1 MRVKVTKHQL
11 ELLINNFH
19 LIGDKGLGM
28 QMSGKTARLLM
39 PKDEVLKEQK
49 LFKVNLWLDA
59 FNTSAV
65 VLAGNSSSAREVA
78 SRLFPNARVYS
89 AKEIKRGVC

>member
-1 MRVKVTKHQL
+1 MRVKVTKKQL
-11 ELLINNFH
+11 ELLVNNFH
-19 LIGDKGLGM
+19 WIGDRGLGLN
-28 QMSGKTARLLM
+28 MSGKTARLVM
-39 PKDEVLKEQK
+39 PNEEVLKEQK
-49 LFKVNLWLDA
+49 LFKVNLWLGA

-89 AKEIKRGVC
+89 ATEIKRGIC

>member
-1 MRVKVTKHQL
+1 MRVKVTKQQL

-19 LIGDKGLGM
+19 LIGDRGLGM
-28 QMSGKTARLLM
+28 QMSGKTARLVM

-49 LFKVNLWLDA
+49 LFKVNLWLGA

-65 VLAGNSSSAREVA
+65 VYANNSSSAREIAV
-78 SRLFPNARVYS
+78 RLFPKARVFS
-89 AKEIKRGVC
+89 ATEIKGRIC